1 MVVVCHRRAYFGHV
15 ARSDPN
21 RAVGSVHA
29 HWRTADHHYTKAPA
43 MKVLLIV
50 NPSASSVTARTRIV
64 IQKALSADHRLEV
77 SATTRRG
84 HATRLAQSAAN
95 DGIDVVVVL
104 GGDGTL
110 NEAANGLVG
119 TDTALAALPGGS
131 TNVFARTLGLPDD
144 PVEATGALLDA
155 IDVASIRR
163 VGLGSV
169 NDRHFLFH
177 AGVGFDAA
185 VVEQVE
191 RRGGLLKRFAGHP
204 LYIAATIDTWV
215 RHYDHRRPAFRVT
228 FPESDHDGPDA
239 GPGASSVFAAFL
251 NTDPYTYLGTRGLSL
266 APTANLDG
274 PLSVATFANLSVA
287 TLVTTMAAAMGLQ
300 SAIRSRSGRSGG
312 LQVRDDVNLAEIVAT
327 RSVPWQVD
335 GDHAGDADQLVVRH
349 HPEAMDLVVPLA
361 SPAFT

>member
-1 MVVVCHRRAYFGHV
+1 MPLPDE
-15 ARSDPN
+15 RSRVP
-21 RAVGSVHA
+21 
-29 HWRTADHHYTKAPA
+29 T
-43 MKVLLIV
+43 MKLLLIV

-77 SATTRRG
+77 AATTRRG

-95 DGIDVVVVL
+95 DGIDVVAVL

-119 TDTALAALPGGS
+119 TETALAALPGGS

-155 IDVASIRR
+155 IDAAAIRR

-177 AGVGFDAA
+177 AGIGFDAA

-204 LYIAATIDTWV
+204 LYIAAAIDTWI

-228 FPESDHDGPDA
+228 FPTDVDPATGQSAGGASDG
-239 GPGASSVFAAFL
+239 GPGIPGVFAACL

-266 APTANLDG
+266 APAATLES
-274 PLSVATFANLSVA
+274 PLSVATFRNLSAVTLA
-287 TLVTTMAAAMGLQ
+287 TTLAAAVGLQ
-300 SAIRSRSGRSGG
+300 SARRPRSGG
-312 LQVRDDVNLAEIVAT
+312 RAGLEVRDGVELAEVVAS
-327 RSVPWQVD
+327 RPLPWQVD
-335 GDHAGDADQLVVRH
+335 GDHVGEAERLVVRH
-349 HPEAMDLVVPLA
+349 HPDVMDLVVPLA
-361 SPAFT
+361 SPAFS

>member
-1 MVVVCHRRAYFGHV
+1 MPPV
-15 ARSDPN
+15 
-21 RAVGSVHA
+21 
-29 HWRTADHHYTKAPA
+29 KL
-43 MKVLLIV
+43 LLIV

-77 SATTRRG
+77 AATTRRG

-144 PVEATGALLDA
+144 AVEATGALLDA
-155 IDVASIRR
+155 IDAASIRR

-169 NDRHFLFH
+169 NGRHFLFH
-177 AGVGFDAA
+177 AGIGFDAA

-204 LYIAATIDTWV
+204 LYIAATIDTWI
-215 RHYDHRRPAFRVT
+215 RHYDHRRPSFQVT
-228 FPESDHDGPDA
+228 FPEAAESGSGKPGDT
-239 GPGASSVFAAFL
+239 GPGHPSVFTACL

-266 APTANLDG
+266 APAATLDS
-274 PLSVATFANLSVA
+274 PLSVAVFGNLSLA
-287 TLVTTMAAAMGLQ
+287 TLTTTLAAAVGLR
-300 SAIRSRSGRSGG
+300 IGGRRTGDGSRPLGG
-312 LQVRDDVNLAEIVAT
+312 AGLEVRDDVELAEVVAT
-327 RSVPWQVD
+327 RPVPWQVD
-335 GDHAGDADQLVVRH
+335 GDHVGEADRLMVRH
-349 HPEAMDLVVPLA
+349 HPAVMELVVPLA
-361 SPAFT
+361 SPAFS